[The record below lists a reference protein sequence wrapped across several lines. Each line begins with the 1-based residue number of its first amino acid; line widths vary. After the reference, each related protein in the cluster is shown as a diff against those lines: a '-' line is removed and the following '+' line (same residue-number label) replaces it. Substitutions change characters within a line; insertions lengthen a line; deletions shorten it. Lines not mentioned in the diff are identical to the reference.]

1 MHRRIE
7 EITREEHNELIFYI
21 NRFTKST
28 SLAEDMLQEAY
39 LEALKRADQ
48 IRDPDK
54 LIPWLKTVG
63 KRLAINEIRKQNRLI
78 KKSFSIH
85 AENTLKWDEDLINRL
100 LISDLLDKVLK
111 DSPSYF
117 RSVIRLRYQDK
128 MSYQQIGEKLGI
140 ASAAARQ
147 INTRVL
153 KKLRKN
159 LLKNEYSDEQ

>member
-1 MHRRIE
+1 
-7 EITREEHNELIFYI
+7 
-21 NRFTKST
+21 
-28 SLAEDMLQEAY
+28 MLQEAY

-100 LISDLLDKVLK
+100 MISDLLDKVLK

-128 MSYQQIGEKLGI
+128 MSYQQIGEKLG
-140 ASAAARQ
+140 
-147 INTRVL
+147 
-153 KKLRKN
+153 
-159 LLKNEYSDEQ
+159 

>member
-1 MHRRIE
+1 MPYGEIHRRIE
-7 EITREEHNELIFYI
+7 GITREEHNELIFYI

-28 SLAEDMLQEAY
+28 YIAEDMLQEAY
-39 LEALKRADQ
+39 LEALKRAEQ

-63 KRLAINEIRKQNRLI
+63 KRLAINEMRKQSRLI

-85 AENTLKWDEDLINRL
+85 TESTLLWDEELINRL
-100 LISDLLDKVLK
+100 MISDLLTKVLK
-111 DSPSYF
+111 GSPSYY

-140 ASAAARQ
+140 SSATARQ

-153 KKLRKN
+153 KKTSENSIK
-159 LLKNEYSDEQ
+159 K